1 MNPTD
6 CRTTWNLLRSWP
18 TNEPIACC
26 LDLAPDAPRPG
37 VVIGTV
43 KHATRIDDENPI
55 DSLRKTLKKPTSR
68 CRMAWLTYEVG
79 MAIEP
84 GTRVTSTGKPSLPWG
99 FGEVVEL
106 EDSVHLDA
114 SGTPW
119 ADETGSEHRHQPRV
133 CEDAGFSIEPFK
145 AERSKQAYIAGVERV
160 LEYIRAGDVYQV
172 NLTHRLQTVLHGS
185 PRAFAAALFETAS
198 PWHGAYIETIGTD
211 GRRRA
216 IVSASPELFLDF
228 DPRSREVRT
237 RPMKGTRPASGD
249 HADLMY
255 AEKDRAELNMIVDL
269 MRNDLGRVCSFGSVR
284 VDEPRAIE
292 CHGRSVLQ
300 ATATVSG
307 RVRGGLD
314 LAAVLEAS
322 FSPGS
327 VTGTPKIRAMQIID
341 ELERSPRGPYCGAMG
356 LIDTHGRAR
365 LNVAIRTALLT
376 ETDTPNRWVL
386 EYPVGA
392 GIVAESDPEA
402 EWQETLDKADI
413 LMRLTQVG
421 AAEGL

>member
-6 CRTTWNLLRSWP
+6 CRTPWNTLRSWP

-26 LDLAPDAPRPG
+26 LDLAPDAHRPG
-37 VVIGTV
+37 ALIGTI
-43 KHATRIDDENPI
+43 KRITRIDSQNPV
-55 DSLRKTLKKPTSR
+55 DSLRKTLETPTSQSR
-68 CRMAWLTYEVG
+68 VMWLPYEIG

-84 GTRVTSTGKPSLPWG
+84 ETRVIDTRQPSLVWSS
-99 FGEVVEL
+99 GEVVEL
-106 EDSVHLDA
+106 QDLVHIDA
-114 SGTPW
+114 SSSQWTT
-119 ADETGSEHRHQPRV
+119 ETGSDHGNQPQV
-133 CEDAGFSIEPFK
+133 CEDAGFSIEPFTSEK
-145 AERSKQAYIAGVERV
+145 SRKTYTAGVKRI

-185 PRAFAAALFETAS
+185 PRAFAASLFETAS

-211 GRRRA
+211 GRKHA

-249 HADLMY
+249 HADLMH
-255 AEKDRAELNMIVDL
+255 AEKDCAELNMIVDL

-284 VDEPRAIE
+284 VDEPRTIE

-307 RVRGGLD
+307 RVRRGLD

-322 FSPGS
+322 LSPGS
-327 VTGTPKIRAMQIID
+327 VTGTPKIRAMQIIN
-341 ELERSPRGPYCGAMG
+341 ELEQAPRGPYCGAMG
-356 LIDTHGRAR
+356 LIDANGRAR
-365 LNVAIRTALLT
+365 LNVAIRTAILT
-376 ETDTPNRWVL
+376 ETDTPGRWVL

-392 GIVAESDPEA
+392 GIVAQSDPEA

-421 AAEGL
+421 ATGRI